1 MLYPI
6 ITENGVVQ
14 SLMLKL
20 GIVIAIKNQNIKIL
34 IHVKTA
40 EDTQNNMK
48 QYCFQYLK
56 YGFRL
61 KSHSC

>member
-6 ITENGVVQ
+6 ITEDGVVQ

-48 QYCFQYLK
+48 QYCFQ
-56 YGFRL
+56 
-61 KSHSC
+61 